1 MVQGPTLSTVQGSRL
16 TLRPWH
22 WCVIALIVLA
32 TIAIEWWMGRL
43 AFGPDGRFGWFEGDI
58 WSAAQSQRVADP
70 YSITHIVH
78 GFLFYGLLFLAAP
91 KQPITVRLLA
101 ALALEAIWEILENS
115 PIIID
120 RYRAVTIAQGYVG
133 DSILNSVADILMA
146 GIGFV
151 LAWRLRVMVSLGL
164 VVLAEVFMVLVYRDN
179 LTLNILML
187 LWPIDGIREWQMG
200 GR

>member
-1 MVQGPTLSTVQGSRL
+1 MVHGPSRSTVQGSLRL
-16 TLRPWH
+16 ARPH
-22 WCVIALIVLA
+22 WLFIAGIVFG

-43 AFGPDGRFGWFEGDI
+43 PFGPDGRFGWFEGDI

-70 YSITHIVH
+70 YSVTHIVH
-78 GFLFYGLLFLAAP
+78 GFLFYGLLCLVARQ
-91 KQPITVRLLA
+91 QPITVRLVA

-133 DSILNSVADILMA
+133 DSILNSVADIVMA
-146 GIGFV
+146 GIGF
-151 LAWRLRVMVSLGL
+151 LMAWRLRVAVSLAL
-164 VVLAEVFMVLVYRDN
+164 VVLAEVLMLLVYRDN
-179 LTLNILML
+179 LTLNIVML
-187 LWPIDGIREWQMG
+187 VWPLDAIREWQMA